1 MSKKINIFLIPLF
14 IYSIYCS
21 LQLGFTWDVLFH
33 YELGKD
39 RLDYLFSFGSN
50 ELDEKITVRKF
61 YTGAYST
68 ISAFFVQFLPQKYNL
83 EAIYFVNLIFS
94 TLAIFGI
101 YKVTKEFFN
110 KQIGKI
116 TFIFCFFNPIFFGH
130 MSINSTDTIIAFAN
144 IWCFYKVIK
153 YLKYQ
158 QESKKKS
165 KCVLLLGLII
175 GLGLGVRYTF
185 IITLLPIFL
194 FIILEIF
201 YFKIYINNNFSK
213 KIFLID
219 LLIVQVIAYL
229 TMVLFWPHTHV
240 NIFLEPFKLAI
251 ESLSFGFGAPLI
263 LFNGETYLTTEIP
276 KNYIFVNLFY
286 KLPEFIIFGLITFFI
301 LFKKIQFFFKDKIKG
316 FNFKMLILVTIV
328 LFPNALLWANP
339 YGVYDGFRLFI
350 YLLPFISII
359 PAVLLCYL
367 LKNIMAKLN
376 KFVLTTLIIL
386 QVFFLFNF
394 ISITPYHYVYL
405 NIFAGSYSEHSQK
418 FENDYW
424 GVSTKELIKSI
435 NNNTKIFSSEKVK
448 IATCG
453 VEKNA
458 QKTYLRKIKKIRFKV
473 VDVNEE
479 FDYII
484 MNNRVIWENN
494 PDKSNIKRRQTCFQ
508 KYIGE
513 DLIKVEKRGLVLSK
527 ITKI

>member
-1 MSKKINIFLIPLF
+1 
-14 IYSIYCS
+14 
-21 LQLGFTWDVLFH
+21 
-33 YELGKD
+33 
-39 RLDYLFSFGSN
+39 
-50 ELDEKITVRKF
+50 
-61 YTGAYST
+61 
-68 ISAFFVQFLPQKYNL
+68 
-83 EAIYFVNLIFS
+83 
-94 TLAIFGI
+94 
-101 YKVTKEFFN
+101 
-110 KQIGKI
+110 
-116 TFIFCFFNPIFFGH
+116 
-130 MSINSTDTIIAFAN
+130 
-144 IWCFYKVIK
+144 
-153 YLKYQ
+153 
-158 QESKKKS
+158 
-165 KCVLLLGLII
+165 
-175 GLGLGVRYTF
+175 
-185 IITLLPIFL
+185 
-194 FIILEIF
+194 
-201 YFKIYINNNFSK
+201 
-213 KIFLID
+213 
-219 LLIVQVIAYL
+219 
-229 TMVLFWPHTHV
+229 
-240 NIFLEPFKLAI
+240 
-251 ESLSFGFGAPLI
+251 
-263 LFNGETYLTTEIP
+263 
-276 KNYIFVNLFY
+276 
-286 KLPEFIIFGLITFFI
+286 
-301 LFKKIQFFFKDKIKG
+301 
-316 FNFKMLILVTIV
+316 MLILVTIV

-359 PAVLLCYL
+359 LAVLLCYL

-435 NNNTKIFSSEKVK
+435 NDNTKIFNSEKVK

-473 VDVNEE
+473 VDINED